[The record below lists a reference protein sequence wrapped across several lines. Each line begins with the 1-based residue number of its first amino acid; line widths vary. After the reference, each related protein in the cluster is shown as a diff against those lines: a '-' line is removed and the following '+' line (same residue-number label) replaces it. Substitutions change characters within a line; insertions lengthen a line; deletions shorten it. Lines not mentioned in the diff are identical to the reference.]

1 MCLRNLFCGGDC
13 TWLLFIIVLI
23 LLADNRDCDNGC
35 GVANSGCGCG
45 CSSCG
50 KDCAQRKE

>member
-23 LLADNRDCDNGC
+23 LLADNRDCDDGC
-35 GVANSGCGCG
+35 GAANSGCGCG
-45 CSSCG
+45 
-50 KDCAQRKE
+50 R